1 MAKIFYIGI
10 KDNKD
15 AVQAYFFNNEK
26 KAQEKGLELYGVG
39 ITDFSFDLDGEE
51 FEGDKGTQW
60 IYSGVENVKDG
71 FLFYQEDGDI
81 YVEAQSEEDAE
92 MNATA
97 IDGEG
102 AYFPAKL
109 KGGYGECYIGSTT
122 EHTNGLWSFKDG
134 GDIYQEAKTTMRHI
148 PTFES
153 FINEKFRA
161 LEDKRFPVMTSF
173 EVGFRDGKG
182 KKSVLAYLDNSDESV
197 FLNKKTIK
205 DYEAAVKMTEA
216 FVKKTKIKEKPIY
229 DEPTM
234 DSPGEIRLKLGQDD
248 LPDRQAGKNL
258 QPLYTQLSKLD
269 TSESYTYKSEIS
281 QEIKDKDNDAYWDM
295 APDADKKELAK
306 FYPNKK

>member
-1 MAKIFYIGI
+1 MAKIFWIAEKSGDYMEIFG
-10 KDNKD
+10 
-15 AVQAYFFNNEK
+15 FNNKRKAEEK
-26 KAQEKGLELYGVG
+26 AMELSSN
-39 ITDFSFDLDGEE
+39 FSFGDTEVAKDGNEDGDNWFYSGIINAKECFLLYRKNGMPAAAGFDSEDEAREE
-51 FEGDKGTQW
+51 YPGDGGGACFPVKLKGGMGEVYLSSEVGANGTQLW
-60 IYSGVENVKDG
+60 T
-71 FLFYQEDGDI
+71 FEDGDI
-81 YVEAQSEEDAE
+81 YE
-92 MNATA
+92 
-97 IDGEG
+97 
-102 AYFPAKL
+102 
-109 KGGYGECYIGSTT
+109 
-122 EHTNGLWSFKDG
+122 
-134 GDIYQEAKTTMRHI
+134 EAKTTMRHI

-234 DSPGEIRLKLGQDD
+234 DSPGTILLILGQDD